1 MSHWENLYD
10 SNTKLKKY
18 NLIPKKVGFAVIC
31 KFHKLKYGFMGL
43 TEQKYFKCLHCEN
56 VSFKKKKKV
65 KFDRSNMF

>member
-56 VSFKKKKKV
+56 VSFKKKKV